1 MQRLREAV
9 QINRLTLTTNVVSS
23 VMAIAFVILLNGCGG
38 LSISISRIEPKGV
51 PDFLKSEILVNGYG
65 LADGVSGLLVVVRL
79 LNSDGS
85 PVPGHFPQYQ
95 VAAGLTLASS
105 STCSVSDNNGVA
117 ICLLR
122 ATLPGTRTIRMSN
135 LGKAHVEAGVTFTP
149 PAPRRSV
156 GNFVASA
163 TRSTTS
169 QGHTV
174 HTAVGGYHSGIR
186 FRSSEG
192 YTVYSS
198 VQGALSQ

>member
-1 MQRLREAV
+1 MQRLRETL
-9 QINRLTLTTNVVSS
+9 QSNRLTLTTKVVSS
-23 VMAIAFVILLNGCGG
+23 GMAIVFAMLLNGCGG
-38 LSISISRIEPKGV
+38 LSVSISRIEPKGV
-51 PDFLKSEILVNGYG
+51 PDFLRSEILVNGYG

-95 VAAGLTLASS
+95 VAAGLSLASN
-105 STCSVSDNNGVA
+105 STCSVSDNNGIA

-156 GNFVASA
+156 GNFVASSTHA
-163 TRSTTS
+163 TTS
-169 QGHTV
+169 QGHTIQA
-174 HTAVGGYHSGIR
+174 TVGGYHTGIR